1 MYRIKSSGA
10 VKSQG
15 EIRKL
20 HPNVSLPR
28 VWTAEVCEF
37 LGIDPVLA
45 APAPEVTDL
54 QIAVQSGVK
63 QDAKGNWVTDW
74 DVRNKFSDYEKEN
87 EDGTKTT
94 VTRAEQ
100 EAAYLAKKVAEKE
113 ASVRAER
120 DKKLAETDWMVIKA
134 AETGV
139 ALATDWAT
147 YRQALRDITAQEGFP
162 DNVTWPTVE

>member
-10 VKSQG
+10 VKTQG

-45 APAPEVTDL
+45 SPAPEVTDL

-63 QDAKGNWVTDW
+63 QDAKGNWVYDW
-74 DVRNKFSDYEKEN
+74 DVRNKFSDYTK
-87 EDGTKTT
+87 EDGTV
-94 VTRAEQ
+94 VTKAEQ
-100 EAAYLAKKVAEKE
+100 EAEYLAKKTADK
-113 ASVRAER
+113 AAAIRAER

-139 ALATDWAT
+139 ALATNWAT
-147 YRQALRDITAQEGFP
+147 YRQALRDITSQDTFP
-162 DNVTWPTVE
+162 ESVTWPTE

>member
-1 MYRIKSSGA
+1 MFRIKSSGQ

-28 VWTAEVCEF
+28 VWDAKVCEF

-45 APAPEVTDL
+45 APVPEVTDL

-74 DVRNKFSDYEKEN
+74 DIRNKFSDYTNDE
-87 EDGTKTT
+87 GTV

-100 EAAYLAKKVAEKE
+100 EAEYLAKKVAEKE
-113 ASVRAER
+113 ASVRSER
-120 DKKLAETDWMVIKA
+120 DKKLAETDWM
-134 AETGV
+134 
-139 ALATDWAT
+139 ALSDVTMSDAWKN
-147 YRQALRDITAQEGFP
+147 YRQALRDVTAQEGFP
-162 DNVTWPTVE
+162 DTVTWPTKPE

>member
-1 MYRIKSSGA
+1 MFRIKSSGA

-28 VWTAEVCEF
+28 VWDAKVCEF

-74 DVRNKFSDYEKEN
+74 DVRNKFNDYEKEN

-100 EAAYLAKKVAEKE
+100 EAEYLAKKVAEKE

-120 DKKLAETDWMVIKA
+120 DKKLAETDWM
-134 AETGV
+134 
-139 ALATDWAT
+139 ALSDVTMSEGWAV
-147 YRQALRDITAQEGFP
+147 YRQALRDITGQDGFP
-162 DNVTWPTVE
+162 DEVTWPTKPE

>member
-45 APAPEVTDL
+45 SPAPEVTDL
-54 QIAVQSGVK
+54 QVAVQSGVK
-63 QDAKGNWVTDW
+63 QDAKGNWVQDW
-74 DVRNKFSDYEKEN
+74 DVRNKFFDYTNDE
-87 EDGTKTT
+87 GTV

-100 EAAYLAKKVAEKE
+100 EAEYTAKKTADK
-113 ASVRAER
+113 AAAIRAER
-120 DKKLAETDWMVIKA
+120 DKKLAETDWMGMSDVTMSEA
-134 AETGV
+134 
-139 ALATDWAT
+139 WAT
-147 YRQALRDITAQEGFP
+147 YRQALRDVTEQDTFP
-162 DNVTWPTVE
+162 ESVTWPTKPE